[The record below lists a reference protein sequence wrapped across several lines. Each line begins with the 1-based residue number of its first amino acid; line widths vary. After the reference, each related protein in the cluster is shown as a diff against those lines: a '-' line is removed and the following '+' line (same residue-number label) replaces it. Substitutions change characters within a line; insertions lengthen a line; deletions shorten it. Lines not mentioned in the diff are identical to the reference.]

1 MTDHFSVV
9 AKQYAEARP
18 TYPPTLFDWLA
29 GEASARDQVWDA
41 GAGSWVWPA
50 GRFELQVGRSARDL
64 RLTAA
69 VQSG

>member
-1 MTDHFSVV
+1 VLAAFGSAV
-9 AKQYAEARP
+9 AGPGDQAQVRLRVPARA
-18 TYPPTLFDWLA
+18 F
-29 GEASARDQVWDA
+29 ARWDT

-69 VQSG
+69 VRSG